1 MKIGIFLSYI
11 GLGSNLLH
19 LTYCHEI
26 AKKYGPVSVV
36 TICKNLEQ
44 ALEDDPLIKEVIYI
58 EKYYKKLSDILKLS
72 KSFKAH
78 NFDYFY
84 IFYPSIRFFLASKFA
99 GIKNVYTYQLFK
111 KKDLHL
117 VKTAKKFVEEKLNIN
132 SCPTETK
139 LFISKRKKE
148 IAKKN
153 IKTNKKNIIIGAG
166 SSGHSTRWG
175 ELNFINLI
183 KKLNKEQDYFFHI
196 LCGPNQSEIAEKII
210 KTKDMFLKSKE
221 NGAKIIIC
229 GNGGSAAIASHVS
242 VDLTKNAKI
251 RSVNFN
257 ESDLITCFAN
267 DYGYEKWVEKAVDF
281 YADSKD
287 VLVLIS
293 SSGKSLNMVNAAKA
307 ARNKKISKIIT
318 FSGHDNNNPLS
329 KLGDINFWINSK
341 AYNFVENL
349 HQIWLLTI
357 VDLIIGK
364 REHLP
369 N

>member
-1 MKIGIFLSYI
+1 MKVGIFLSYK

-19 LTYCHEI
+19 LAYCHEI
-26 AKKYGPVSVV
+26 AKKYGPVSLV
-36 TICKNLEQ
+36 TICKNLKE

-153 IKTNKKNIIIGAG
+153 INTNKKNIIIGAG

-196 LCGPNQSEIAEKII
+196 LCGPNQSEIADKII
-210 KTKDMFLKSKE
+210 NEVGNINCVSLSKKSIAEVVSIISVCDMYIGNDSFGHHVASQCSIPSLIIMLDTPKAYSDYSKNQFRILPKGISINE
-221 NGAKIIIC
+221 ITHDSKISPDKIE
-229 GNGGSAAIASHVS
+229 
-242 VDLTKNAKI
+242 VDTVL
-251 RSVNFN
+251 
-257 ESDLITCFAN
+257 
-267 DYGYEKWVEKAVDF
+267 EKA
-281 YADSKD
+281 
-287 VLVLIS
+287 LTL
-293 SSGKSLNMVNAAKA
+293 LN
-307 ARNKKISKIIT
+307 
-318 FSGHDNNNPLS
+318 
-329 KLGDINFWINSK
+329 
-341 AYNFVENL
+341 
-349 HQIWLLTI
+349 
-357 VDLIIGK
+357 
-364 REHLP
+364 
-369 N
+369 

>member
-1 MKIGIFLSYI
+1 MKVGIFLSYK

-19 LTYCHEI
+19 LAYCHEI
-26 AKKYGPVSVV
+26 AKKYGPVSLV
-36 TICKNLEQ
+36 TICKNLKET
-44 ALEDDPLIKEVIYI
+44 LEDDPLIKEVIYI
-58 EKYYKKLSDILKLS
+58 EKYYKELFDTLKLS

-78 NFDYFY
+78 NFNYFY

-153 IKTNKKNIIIGAG
+153 INTNKKNIIIGAG

-183 KKLNKEQDYFFHI
+183 KKLNKEKDYFFHI

-210 KTKDMFLKSKE
+210 NEVGNTNCVSLSKKSIAEVVSIISACDMYIGNDSFGHHVASQCSIPSLIIMLDTPKAYSDYSKNQFRILPKGISINE
-221 NGAKIIIC
+221 ITHDSKISPDKIE
-229 GNGGSAAIASHVS
+229 
-242 VDLTKNAKI
+242 VDTVL
-251 RSVNFN
+251 
-257 ESDLITCFAN
+257 
-267 DYGYEKWVEKAVDF
+267 EKA
-281 YADSKD
+281 
-287 VLVLIS
+287 LTL
-293 SSGKSLNMVNAAKA
+293 LN
-307 ARNKKISKIIT
+307 
-318 FSGHDNNNPLS
+318 
-329 KLGDINFWINSK
+329 
-341 AYNFVENL
+341 
-349 HQIWLLTI
+349 
-357 VDLIIGK
+357 
-364 REHLP
+364 
-369 N
+369 

>member
-1 MKIGIFLSYI
+1 MKVGIFLSYK

-19 LTYCHEI
+19 LAYCHEI
-26 AKKYGPVSVV
+26 AKKYGPVSLV
-36 TICKNLEQ
+36 TICKNLKET
-44 ALEDDPLIKEVIYI
+44 LEGDPLIKEVIYI
-58 EKYYKKLSDILKLS
+58 EKYYKKLFDTLKLS

-78 NFDYFY
+78 NFNYFY

-153 IKTNKKNIIIGAG
+153 INTNKKNIIIGAG

-196 LCGPNQSEIAEKII
+196 LCGPNQSEIADKII
-210 KTKDMFLKSKE
+210 NEVGNTNCVSLSKKSIAEVVSIISVCDMYIGNDSFGHHVASQCSIPSLIIMLDTPKAYSDYSKNQFRILPKGISINE
-221 NGAKIIIC
+221 ITHNSKISPDKIE
-229 GNGGSAAIASHVS
+229 
-242 VDLTKNAKI
+242 VDTVL
-251 RSVNFN
+251 
-257 ESDLITCFAN
+257 
-267 DYGYEKWVEKAVDF
+267 EKA
-281 YADSKD
+281 
-287 VLVLIS
+287 LTL
-293 SSGKSLNMVNAAKA
+293 LN
-307 ARNKKISKIIT
+307 
-318 FSGHDNNNPLS
+318 
-329 KLGDINFWINSK
+329 
-341 AYNFVENL
+341 
-349 HQIWLLTI
+349 
-357 VDLIIGK
+357 
-364 REHLP
+364 
-369 N
+369 

>member
-1 MKIGIFLSYI
+1 MKVGIFLSYN

-19 LTYCHEI
+19 LAYCHEI
-26 AKKYGPVSVV
+26 AKKYGPVSLV
-36 TICKNLEQ
+36 TICKNLKET
-44 ALEDDPLIKEVIYI
+44 LEGDPLIKEVIYI
-58 EKYYKKLSDILKLS
+58 EKYYKKLSDTLKLS

-153 IKTNKKNIIIGAG
+153 INTNKKNIIIGAG

-196 LCGPNQSEIAEKII
+196 LCGPNQSEIA
-210 KTKDMFLKSKE
+210 D
-221 NGAKIIIC
+221 KIIIEV
-229 GNGGSAAIASHVS
+229 GNINCVSLSKKSIAEVVSIISVCDMYIGNDSFGHHVAS
-242 VDLTKNAKI
+242 QCSIPSLIIMLDTPKAYSDYSKNQFRILPKGISINEITHDSKISPDKIEVDTVL
-251 RSVNFN
+251 
-257 ESDLITCFAN
+257 
-267 DYGYEKWVEKAVDF
+267 EKA
-281 YADSKD
+281 
-287 VLVLIS
+287 LTL
-293 SSGKSLNMVNAAKA
+293 LN
-307 ARNKKISKIIT
+307 
-318 FSGHDNNNPLS
+318 
-329 KLGDINFWINSK
+329 
-341 AYNFVENL
+341 
-349 HQIWLLTI
+349 
-357 VDLIIGK
+357 
-364 REHLP
+364 
-369 N
+369 

>member
-1 MKIGIFLSYI
+1 MKVGIFLSYK

-19 LTYCHEI
+19 LAYCHEI
-26 AKKYGPVSVV
+26 AKKYGPISLV
-36 TICKNLEQ
+36 TICKNLKET
-44 ALEDDPLIKEVIYI
+44 LEDDPLIKEVIYI

-153 IKTNKKNIIIGAG
+153 INTNKKNIIIGAG

-183 KKLNKEQDYFFHI
+183 RKLNKEQDYFFHI
-196 LCGPNQSEIAEKII
+196 LCGPNQSEIADKII
-210 KTKDMFLKSKE
+210 NEVGNANCASLSKKSIAEVVSIISVCDMYIGNDSFGHHVASQCSIPSLIIMLDTPKAYSDYSKNQFRILPKGISINE
-221 NGAKIIIC
+221 ITHDSKISPDKIE
-229 GNGGSAAIASHVS
+229 
-242 VDLTKNAKI
+242 VDTVL
-251 RSVNFN
+251 
-257 ESDLITCFAN
+257 
-267 DYGYEKWVEKAVDF
+267 EKA
-281 YADSKD
+281 
-287 VLVLIS
+287 LTL
-293 SSGKSLNMVNAAKA
+293 LN
-307 ARNKKISKIIT
+307 
-318 FSGHDNNNPLS
+318 
-329 KLGDINFWINSK
+329 
-341 AYNFVENL
+341 
-349 HQIWLLTI
+349 
-357 VDLIIGK
+357 
-364 REHLP
+364 
-369 N
+369 

>member
-1 MKIGIFLSYI
+1 MKTGIFLSYI

-19 LTYCHEI
+19 LTYCHQI

-36 TICKNLEQ
+36 TLCKNLEQ
-44 ALEDDPLIKEVIYI
+44 VIGEDPLIKEVIYI
-58 EKYYKKLSDILKLS
+58 EKYYKKLSDTLKLS

-78 NFDYFY
+78 NFNYFY

-153 IKTNKKNIIIGAG
+153 INANKKNIIIGAG

-196 LCGPNQSEIAEKII
+196 LCGPNQSEIADKII
-210 KTKDMFLKSKE
+210 NEVGNINCVSLSKKSIAEVVSIISVCDMYIGNDSFGHHVASQCSIPSLIIMLDTPKAYSDYSKNQFRILPKGISINE
-221 NGAKIIIC
+221 ITHDSKISPDKIE
-229 GNGGSAAIASHVS
+229 
-242 VDLTKNAKI
+242 VDTVL
-251 RSVNFN
+251 
-257 ESDLITCFAN
+257 
-267 DYGYEKWVEKAVDF
+267 EKA
-281 YADSKD
+281 
-287 VLVLIS
+287 LTL
-293 SSGKSLNMVNAAKA
+293 LN
-307 ARNKKISKIIT
+307 
-318 FSGHDNNNPLS
+318 
-329 KLGDINFWINSK
+329 
-341 AYNFVENL
+341 
-349 HQIWLLTI
+349 
-357 VDLIIGK
+357 
-364 REHLP
+364 
-369 N
+369 